1 MAKHWNIRYRFIT
14 QCSKDHPFERKLK
27 GNKISYEDP
36 EELLEFL
43 INSEEASM
51 IWTDSEDL
59 AVVADMFQIKIKI
72 ITSKGKMEKNPTAN
86 WIYPE
91 VKMKQFSEVKDV
103 NHDDMVLFHQ
113 NDCHFNL
120 VVSSKSDLATLG
132 NLSHRFNIG
141 PFLETKDSHD
151 DNNID
156 KQTEVQNL

>member
-1 MAKHWNIRYRFIT
+1 
-14 QCSKDHPFERKLK
+14 
-27 GNKISYEDP
+27 
-36 EELLEFL
+36 
-43 INSEEASM
+43 
-51 IWTDSEDL
+51 
-59 AVVADMFQIKIKI
+59 
-72 ITSKGKMEKNPTAN
+72 
-86 WIYPE
+86 
-91 VKMKQFSEVKDV
+91 MKQFAEVKDV

-156 KQTEVQNL
+156 KQTEVLAPMLESEMFSSSRGYFSI